1 MTPKPQ
7 LRPDQTGWLLAC
19 ATLSLAPHASHLP
32 LSLIGV
38 CGLLLG
44 WRVVLLNQGNR
55 LPHRVLLFALAVSLV
70 ALVAV
75 EFQRLL
81 GKEPGIALLA
91 GLLIIKLLETHDVR
105 DARTVIL
112 LSFFMQM
119 GLFLYQQT
127 MGVAALALAG
137 SVSTVAALLSL
148 EGRAEPPR
156 ARGMAATR
164 LVLQGLPLMLV
175 LFVLFPRIQGPLWG
189 LPADAYTHRTGLSDS
204 MSPGDVAR
212 ISESGAIAFRARF
225 EGDPPPPAERYW
237 RGPVLSEFD
246 GRTWRQ
252 TRGSV
257 TEAPSYRSQGTAYT
271 YTLTLEPHNHR
282 WLLALDFPA
291 AAPGLRYSSDFQLLA
306 QAPVHTRI
314 RVDLVSHPGTQVGLD
329 ESDAVLRQ
337 ALYLPPESNP
347 RTRALGTRLRAE
359 ARTSG
364 EIPALVIAH
373 FQAIKLA
380 YTLDPL
386 PLGRDDVDSFLFET
400 RQGFCEHFA
409 AAFVVTLRAAGVPAR
424 VVTGYQGGEIN
435 AVDGT
440 FVVRQSDAHAWAEIW
455 LAGKGWQRIDPT
467 AASAPRRIDSGLAG
481 ALPGI
486 DRLPLLVRSDL
497 PWLRTLR
504 DNLEAID
511 NRWNQWVLGYNPARQ
526 QALLSALG
534 LARTDW
540 TTLTALLAAAGVAV
554 AGVLAAWALRRR
566 SPADGI
572 DRDWARF
579 CQQLAA
585 IGIPRAPWEGP
596 LDYARRAGSRRPDL
610 APRLDAIAATYANL
624 RYGRANADPTAR
636 QRFHQSIKAFRPR

>member
-1 MTPKPQ
+1 MTEPR
-7 LRPDQTGWLLAC
+7 LRPDQSGWLLAC

-38 CGLLLG
+38 CTLLLVWRGLLAH
-44 WRVVLLNQGNR
+44 QGKP
-55 LPHRVLLFALAVSLV
+55 LPHRFLLFALAASLL

-75 EFQRLL
+75 EFQRFF

-91 GLLIIKLLETHDVR
+91 GLLSIKLLETNRVR
-105 DARTVIL
+105 DARTVVL

-119 GLFLYQQT
+119 GLFLYQQN

-137 SVSTVAALLSL
+137 SVATVAALLAL
-148 EGRAEPPR
+148 EGRAETPR
-156 ARGMAATR
+156 ARALAAAR
-164 LVLQGLPLMLV
+164 LVLQGLPLMAV

-204 MSPGDVAR
+204 MAPGDVAR
-212 ISESGAIAFRARF
+212 VSESAAIAFRARF

-237 RGPVLSEFD
+237 RGPVLSDFD
-246 GRTWRQ
+246 GRTWHQGR
-252 TRGSV
+252 RSV
-257 TEAPSYRSQGTAYT
+257 AEAPAYRSQGTAYT
-271 YTLTLEPHNHR
+271 YTLTLEPHNQR

-306 QAPVHTRI
+306 QAPLHARL
-314 RVDLVSHPGTQVGLD
+314 RVDLVSHPGTLVGLD

-337 ALYLPPESNP
+337 ALDLPPGSNP
-347 RTRALGTRLRAE
+347 RTRALGARLRAE
-359 ARTSG
+359 ARANSD
-364 EIPALVIAH
+364 IPALAIAH
-373 FQAIKLA
+373 FRASKLA

-386 PLGRDDVDSFLFET
+386 PFGQDDVDSFLFDT

-435 AVDGT
+435 AVDGS
-440 FVVRQSDAHAWAEIW
+440 FVVRQSDAHAWTEVW
-455 LAGKGWQRIDPT
+455 LAGKGWQRVDPT

-481 ALPGI
+481 ALPGM

-526 QALLSALG
+526 QALLAALG
-534 LARTDW
+534 LGRTDW
-540 TTLTALLAAAGVAV
+540 TTLIALMAAAGAVVA
-554 AGVLAAWALRRR
+554 ALLAAWALRQR
-566 SPADGI
+566 SPADAI
-572 DRDWARF
+572 DRDWTRF
-579 CQQLAA
+579 CRRLAA
-585 IGIPRAPWEGP
+585 IGLPREAWEGP
-596 LDYARRAGSRRPDL
+596 LDYARRVSSRRPDL
-610 APRLDAIAATYANL
+610 GPTVTAIAIDYAGL
-624 RYGRANADPTAR
+624 RYGSAVTDTLASR
-636 QRFHQSIKAFRPR
+636 RFHQSTKNFRPR

>member
-1 MTPKPQ
+1 MTPKPP

-75 EFQRLL
+75 EFQRLF

-156 ARGMAATR
+156 ARGMAAAR

-400 RQGFCEHFA
+400 RQGFCEA
-409 AAFVVTLRAAGVPAR
+409 LRCRLRRHPACRRRPRAGRHGLPGWRNQRCGRHLRRAPVRCPCLGRDLAR
-424 VVTGYQGGEIN
+424 
-435 AVDGT
+435 
-440 FVVRQSDAHAWAEIW
+440 R
-455 LAGKGWQRIDPT
+455 K
-467 AASAPRRIDSGLAG
+467 GLAAHRSNRSQRSAAYRQRPRGRTARYRPPAPAG
-481 ALPGI
+481 AQRPAL
-486 DRLPLLVRSDL
+486 
-497 PWLRTLR
+497 
-504 DNLEAID
+504 AAH
-511 NRWNQWVLGYNPARQ
+511 PARQ
-526 QALLSALG
+526 SGGHRQPLESMGSRVQSGPPAGAAFRAGPGPNRLDDTHSPPGSSGGRRSRCAGRLGPASALASG
-534 LARTDW
+534 W
-540 TTLTALLAAAGVAV
+540 
-554 AGVLAAWALRRR
+554 
-566 SPADGI
+566 
-572 DRDWARF
+572 
-579 CQQLAA
+579 
-585 IGIPRAPWEGP
+585 
-596 LDYARRAGSRRPDL
+596 
-610 APRLDAIAATYANL
+610 
-624 RYGRANADPTAR
+624 
-636 QRFHQSIKAFRPR
+636 H

>member
-1 MTPKPQ
+1 MTEPR
-7 LRPDQTGWLLAC
+7 LRPDHSGWLLAC
-19 ATLSLAPHASHLP
+19 ASLSLAPHASHLP

-38 CGLLLG
+38 CALLLG
-44 WRVVLLNQGNR
+44 WRGLLAYQGKP
-55 LPHRVLLFALAVSLV
+55 LPHRFLLFALAASLL

-75 EFQRLL
+75 EFQRFF

-91 GLLIIKLLETHDVR
+91 GLLSIKLLETNSVR

-119 GLFLYQQT
+119 GLFLYQQN

-137 SVSTVAALLSL
+137 SVATVAALLAL
-148 EGRAEPPR
+148 EGRAEAPR
-156 ARGMAATR
+156 ARSLAAAR
-164 LVLQGLPLMLV
+164 LVVQGLPLMAV

-204 MSPGDVAR
+204 MAPGDVAR
-212 ISESGAIAFRARF
+212 VSESAAIAFRARF

-237 RGPVLSEFD
+237 RGPVLSDYD

-252 TRGSV
+252 GRRSV
-257 TEAPSYRSQGTAYT
+257 AEAPAYRSQGTAYT

-306 QAPVHTRI
+306 QAPLHARL
-314 RVDLVSHPGTQVGLD
+314 RVDLVSHPGTLVGLD
-329 ESDAVLRQ
+329 ESDAVLQQ
-337 ALYLPPESNP
+337 ALYLPPGSNP
-347 RTRALGTRLRAE
+347 RTRALGARLRTE
-359 ARTSG
+359 ARASSD
-364 EIPALVIAH
+364 IPALAIAH
-373 FQAIKLA
+373 FRASKLA

-386 PLGRDDVDSFLFET
+386 PFGRDDVDSFLFDT

-435 AVDGT
+435 AVDGS
-440 FVVRQSDAHAWAEIW
+440 FVVRQSDAHAWTEVW

-481 ALPGI
+481 ALPGM

-540 TTLTALLAAAGVAV
+540 TTLIALMAAAGAVVA
-554 AGVLAAWALRRR
+554 ALLAAWALRSR
-566 SPADGI
+566 SPADAI
-572 DRDWARF
+572 DHDWTRF
-579 CQQLAA
+579 CQRLAA
-585 IGIPRAPWEGP
+585 IGLPRETWEGP
-596 LDYARRAGSRRPDL
+596 LDYARRVGSRRPDL
-610 APRLDAIAATYANL
+610 SPAVTAIATDYAGL
-624 RYGRANADPTAR
+624 RYGPAGNDTVASR
-636 QRFHQSIKAFRPR
+636 RFHQSIKNFRPR

>member
-1 MTPKPQ
+1 MTLASQ

-32 LSLIGV
+32 LSLVGV
-38 CGLLLG
+38 CALLLG
-44 WRVVLLNQGNR
+44 WRGLLAQRGKPLPNR
-55 LPHRVLLFALAVSLV
+55 FLLLALAASLV
-70 ALVAV
+70 ALVGA
-75 EFQRLL
+75 EFQRLF

-91 GLLIIKLLETHDVR
+91 GLLSIKLLETRGIR

-119 GLFLYQQT
+119 GLFLYKQT
-127 MGVAALALAG
+127 MGVAALALTG
-137 SVSTVAALLSL
+137 SVTTVAALLSL
-148 EGRAEPPR
+148 EGRAETPR
-156 ARGMAATR
+156 ARGLAAAR
-164 LVLQGLPLMLV
+164 LVLQGLPLMAV

-237 RGPVLSEFD
+237 RGPVLSDFD

-252 TRGSV
+252 AQGSV
-257 TEAPSYRSQGTAYT
+257 TDTPSYRSQGIAYT
-271 YTLTLEPHNHR
+271 YTLTLEPHNRR

-291 AAPGLRYSSDFQLLA
+291 AAPELRYSSDFQLLA
-306 QAPVHTRI
+306 QAPVHARL
-314 RVDLVSHPGTQVGLD
+314 RLDLVSHPATRVGVD
-329 ESDAVLRQ
+329 ESDSVLRQ
-337 ALYLPPESNP
+337 ALYLPPKRNP
-347 RTRALGTRLRAE
+347 RTLALGARLRAE
-359 ARTSG
+359 APASG
-364 EIPALVIAH
+364 DIPALAIAH
-373 FQAIKLA
+373 FKASRLA

-386 PLGRDDVDSFLFET
+386 PFGQDDVDSFLFDR

-409 AAFVVTLRAAGVPAR
+409 AAFVVTMRAAGIPAR

-435 AVDGT
+435 SVDGT
-440 FVVRQSDAHAWAEIW
+440 FVVRQSDAHAWAEVW

-486 DRLPLLVRSDL
+486 DRLPLLARSDL
-497 PWLRTLR
+497 PLLRALR

-540 TTLTALLAAAGVAV
+540 VSLTALLAAAGTCV
-554 AGVLAAWALRRR
+554 AGLLAAWALRQR
-566 SPADGI
+566 SPADAI

-585 IGIPRAPWEGP
+585 IGIPREPWEGP
-596 LDYARRAGSRRPDL
+596 LDYARRASHRRPDL
-610 APRLDAIAATYANL
+610 AGSVAAIATTYANL
-624 RYGRANADPTAR
+624 RYGQAGTDPTTV

>member
-1 MTPKPQ
+1 
-7 LRPDQTGWLLAC
+7 
-19 ATLSLAPHASHLP
+19 
-32 LSLIGV
+32 
-38 CGLLLG
+38 
-44 WRVVLLNQGNR
+44 
-55 LPHRVLLFALAVSLV
+55 
-70 ALVAV
+70 VAV
-75 EFQRLL
+75 EFQRFF

-91 GLLIIKLLETHDVR
+91 GLLSIKLLETNSVR

-119 GLFLYQQT
+119 GLFLYQQN

-137 SVSTVAALLSL
+137 SVATVAALLAL
-148 EGRAEPPR
+148 EGRAEAPR
-156 ARGMAATR
+156 ARSLAAAR
-164 LVLQGLPLMLV
+164 LVIQGLPLMAV

-204 MSPGDVAR
+204 MAPGDVAR
-212 ISESGAIAFRARF
+212 VSESAAIAFRARF

-237 RGPVLSEFD
+237 RGPVLSDYD

-252 TRGSV
+252 GRRSV
-257 TEAPSYRSQGTAYT
+257 AEAPAYRSQGTAYT

-306 QAPVHTRI
+306 QAPLHARL
-314 RVDLVSHPGTQVGLD
+314 RVDLVSHPGTLVGLD
-329 ESDAVLRQ
+329 ESDAVLQQ
-337 ALYLPPESNP
+337 ALYLPPGSNP
-347 RTRALGTRLRAE
+347 RTRALGARLRTE
-359 ARTSG
+359 ARASSD
-364 EIPALVIAH
+364 IPALAIAH
-373 FQAIKLA
+373 FRANKLA

-386 PLGRDDVDSFLFET
+386 PFGRDDVDSFLFDT

-435 AVDGT
+435 AVDGS
-440 FVVRQSDAHAWAEIW
+440 FVVRQSDAHAWTEVW

-481 ALPGI
+481 ALPGM

-540 TTLTALLAAAGVAV
+540 TTLIALMAAAGAVVA
-554 AGVLAAWALRRR
+554 ALLAAWALRSR
-566 SPADGI
+566 SPADAI
-572 DRDWARF
+572 DHDWTRF
-579 CQQLAA
+579 CQRLAA
-585 IGIPRAPWEGP
+585 IGLPRETWEGP
-596 LDYARRAGSRRPDL
+596 LDYARRVGSRRPDL
-610 APRLDAIAATYANL
+610 SPAVTAIATDYAGL
-624 RYGRANADPTAR
+624 RYGPAGNDTVASR
-636 QRFHQSIKAFRPR
+636 RFHQSIKNFRPR

>member
-1 MTPKPQ
+1 MTEPR
-7 LRPDQTGWLLAC
+7 LRPDQSGWLLAC

-32 LSLIGV
+32 VSLIGV
-38 CGLLLG
+38 CALLLG
-44 WRVVLLNQGNR
+44 WRGLLAHQGR
-55 LPHRVLLFALAVSLV
+55 PLPHRFLLFALAASLL

-75 EFQRLL
+75 EFQRFF

-91 GLLIIKLLETHDVR
+91 GLLSIKLLETNSVR
-105 DARTVIL
+105 DARTVVL

-119 GLFLYQQT
+119 GLFLYQQN

-137 SVSTVAALLSL
+137 SVATVAALLAL
-148 EGRAEPPR
+148 EGRAEIPR
-156 ARGMAATR
+156 ARTLAAAR
-164 LVLQGLPLMLV
+164 LVLQGLPLMAV

-189 LPADAYTHRTGLSDS
+189 LPADAYTRRTGLSDS
-204 MSPGDVAR
+204 MAPGDMAR
-212 ISESGAIAFRARF
+212 VSESGAIAFRARF

-237 RGPVLSEFD
+237 RGPVLSDFD

-252 TRGSV
+252 GQRSV
-257 TEAPSYRSQGTAYT
+257 AEAPAYRSQGPAYT
-271 YTLTLEPHNHR
+271 YTLTLEPHNQR

-291 AAPGLRYSSDFQLLA
+291 AAPGLRYSSDFLLLA
-306 QAPVHTRI
+306 LAPVHTRQ
-314 RVDLVSHPGTQVGLD
+314 RVDLVSHPGTPVGL
-329 ESDAVLRQ
+329 EEREAVLRQ
-337 ALYLPPESNP
+337 ALELPPGSNP
-347 RTRALGTRLRAE
+347 RTRALGARLRAE
-359 ARTSG
+359 ARASSD
-364 EIPALVIAH
+364 IPALAIAH
-373 FQAIKLA
+373 FRASGLA

-386 PLGRDDVDSFLFET
+386 PFGRDDVDSFLFDT

-435 AVDGT
+435 AVDGS
-440 FVVRQSDAHAWAEIW
+440 FVVRQSDAHAWAEVW

-467 AASAPRRIDSGLAG
+467 AASAPRRIDGGLAG
-481 ALPGI
+481 ALPDM

-540 TTLTALLAAAGVAV
+540 TTLIALMAAAGSVV
-554 AGVLAAWALRRR
+554 AGLLAAWALRQR
-566 SPADGI
+566 SPADAI
-572 DRDWARF
+572 DRDWTRF
-579 CQQLAA
+579 CRRLAA
-585 IGIPRAPWEGP
+585 IGLPRETWEGP
-596 LDYARRAGSRRPDL
+596 LDYAGRIGRQRPDL
-610 APRLDAIAATYANL
+610 GAAVAAIATHYAAL
-624 RYGRANADPTAR
+624 RYGPASTDPLASR
-636 QRFHQSIKAFRPR
+636 RLHQSIKNFRPR